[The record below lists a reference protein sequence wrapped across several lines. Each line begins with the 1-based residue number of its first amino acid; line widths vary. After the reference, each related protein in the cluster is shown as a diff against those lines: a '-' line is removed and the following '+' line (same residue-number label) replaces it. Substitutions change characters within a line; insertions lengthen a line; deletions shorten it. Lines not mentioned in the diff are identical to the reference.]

1 MDRALCSQLPVKLR
15 SATRPENLDCC
26 TPRGDE
32 LNQRAQ
38 SVSVLPEQIDEEKI
52 EQADLYPKVPN
63 RPTNQQK
70 EKEQQH
76 ARIGH
81 EQSPPSEEWPGKLAI
96 SIPQPKRNFLRKR
109 ALGHLMQTL
118 QAGREKLLLRCK
130 IQIEREQNFLP
141 RLIGPT
147 QTLEFASQLSG

>member
-1 MDRALCSQLPVKLR
+1 GQVLMKLR
-15 SATRPENLDCC
+15 ATTRPEKLDCC
-26 TPRGDE
+26 TPSGDE
-32 LNQRAQ
+32 LKQRAQ
-38 SVSVLPEQIDEEKI
+38 SVSLLPEQIDEEKI

-109 ALGHLMQTL
+109 LLGHLMQTL
-118 QAGREKLLLRCK
+118 HAGSEKLMLRSK
-130 IQIEREQNFLP
+130 VQLERE
-141 RLIGPT
+141 
-147 QTLEFASQLSG
+147 